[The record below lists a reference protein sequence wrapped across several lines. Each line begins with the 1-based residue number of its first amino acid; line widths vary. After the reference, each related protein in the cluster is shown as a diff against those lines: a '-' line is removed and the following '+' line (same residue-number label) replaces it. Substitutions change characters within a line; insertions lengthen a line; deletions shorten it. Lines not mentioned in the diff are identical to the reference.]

1 MSGVTVDCLNA
12 DGKQPVAS
20 EMLTMFVIVG
30 ASTVEHCLS
39 TEVGNGSRSHCLFSD
54 E

>member
-1 MSGVTVDCLNA
+1 MSDVTVDCLKA

-20 EMLTMFVIVG
+20 EMSMMFVIMG
-30 ASTVEHCLS
+30 ASTDEHCLS
-39 TEVGNGSRSHCLFSD
+39 REVGIGSRSHCLFSD